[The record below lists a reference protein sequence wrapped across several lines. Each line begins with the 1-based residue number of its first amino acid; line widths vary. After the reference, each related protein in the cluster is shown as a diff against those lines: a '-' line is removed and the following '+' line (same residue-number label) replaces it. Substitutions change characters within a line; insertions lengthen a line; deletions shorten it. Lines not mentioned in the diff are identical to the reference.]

1 MRGDVLVI
9 ITKELII
16 SSFVSKV
23 INDCSDIL
31 KSKIRDADENRKFK
45 EQTMET
51 RIYQV
56 IINVLN
62 GFSYNNY
69 KKEEKV
75 YDAAELILKRFK
87 SGMDDY
93 KEAVRAGLKVVVPHR

>member
-62 GFSYNNY
+62 GFRTIII
-69 KKEEKV
+69 KKK
-75 YDAAELILKRFK
+75 KRYMMRRNLF
-87 SGMDDY
+87 
-93 KEAVRAGLKVVVPHR
+93 

>member
-1 MRGDVLVI
+1 MI

-62 GFSYNNY
+62 GFRTIII
-69 KKEEKV
+69 KKK
-75 YDAAELILKRFK
+75 KRYMMRRNLF
-87 SGMDDY
+87 
-93 KEAVRAGLKVVVPHR
+93 